1 MTSLRIAFRS
11 LLKSPGFTT
20 VSLVTL
26 ALGIGVNTSMYTLVD
41 TLLFRSAPY
50 PEAERIVRVF
60 STTATSQFDGFSYP
74 ELEEM
79 RAHVTSFESLTTLT
93 YWNNTL
99 SEPGTPAERLISVDS
114 SEHFF
119 STFRVQPAL
128 GRAFTADEQV
138 PGRNQVV
145 VLGHSLW
152 QKRFGGDPAI
162 LNRSIR
168 LNAEP
173 VQVIGVMPADFEYPL
188 LWGPVDMWRPVTIPR
203 GIIEDRN
210 NTFFTAFAR
219 LKPGAT
225 IAQAEAELNAL
236 MARWA
241 VDHPQNNSGRG
252 ARVVTLQQA
261 TMDSTGKFFTWM
273 LYGLSAFV
281 LLIAC
286 ANLANLQLARA
297 TAGAK
302 DLAIRSA
309 LGAPR
314 TRLIVHQLTECL
326 MLSFAGG
333 AFGLLLAMWINDVLG
348 RKIRIGLHDGLDLE
362 MNVPIILASV
372 VASLVAGL
380 VFGLVPAWL
389 ASRTDVV
396 TSLKQ
401 ESRGSTPGRG
411 HHFARQAL
419 IVAEVALALALL
431 GGAGVMLR
439 GFKTFLHRDAHWDTE
454 RIVSATLHL
463 PEQSTYAEPQK
474 RVAATD
480 QLLRGLERLPG
491 AEATAICSSLPIF
504 GYSATR
510 PIQVD
515 GITSS
520 DGKNLP
526 QAGYT
531 MVSPGFFKTLGI
543 PLIEGRLFAEDIR
556 PESPPQVVVGQTL
569 ARQFWPNESAIGKQ
583 IIEGEG
589 ETIVRREIIGVV
601 RDIEFPGNFAAAPT
615 MLQIYK
621 PLVHEPWGYQQL
633 LVRSSTPGAYGPDLR
648 RIVAEL
654 DPDVAVQEI
663 RTVPEWIGF
672 FWHNIFLVGET
683 MAWFAALGLVLAGV
697 GLFGVISHLVA
708 QRTSEFGI
716 RLALGASPRDVLRLV
731 LRHGLLLTMIGL
743 VIGLALAAA
752 LNVGL
757 AHFMPRTVQMDP
769 LTLAGTAL
777 VLFVVALVAA
787 WLPARRA
794 TKVDPLT
801 ALRAE

>member
-1 MTSLRIAFRS
+1 MTSIRIAIRT
-11 LLKSPGFTT
+11 LAKSPGFTL

-26 ALGIGVNTSMYTLVD
+26 ALGIGVNTAMYTLVD

-60 STTATSQFDGFSYP
+60 ATNANSQFGGFSYH
-74 ELEEM
+74 ELQEM
-79 RAHVTSFESLTTLT
+79 RAQVTSFESLTTST

-99 SEPGTPAERLISVDS
+99 SDPGTPAERLLAVDA

-119 STFRVQPAL
+119 TTFRVQPML
-128 GRAFTADEQV
+128 GRAFTAEEQV
-138 PGRNQVV
+138 PGRNQVTI
-145 VLGHSLW
+145 LSHTLW
-152 QKRFGGDPAI
+152 QRHFGGDPAV
-162 LNRSIR
+162 LGRTVR

-173 VQVIGVMPADFEYPL
+173 VQIIGVMPAQFEYPL
-188 LWGPVDMWRPVTIPR
+188 LWGPVDMWRPITTPR
-203 GIIEDRN
+203 HIVEDQH
-210 NTFFTAFAR
+210 NTFFTTYAR

-225 IAQAEAELNAL
+225 LEQAKAELDPL

-241 VDHPQNNSGRG
+241 ADHPQTNSGRG
-252 ARVVTLQQA
+252 VRVVTLRQA

-297 TAGAK
+297 TSGAK

-309 LGAPR
+309 LGASR
-314 TRLIVHQLTECL
+314 GRLILHQLTECL
-326 MLSFAGG
+326 LLAFAGG
-333 AFGLLLAMWINDVLG
+333 GFGLLIAMWINDTLG
-348 RKIRIGLHDGLDLE
+348 SNLRIGLRDGLPLE
-362 MNVPIILASV
+362 LNLPIVLVTVI
-372 VASLVAGL
+372 ASLVAGL

-401 ESRGSTPGRG
+401 ESRGSTAGRS
-411 HHFARQAL
+411 HHRARQAL

-431 GGAGVMLR
+431 GGASVMLR
-439 GFKTFLHRDAHWDTE
+439 GFNTFLHRDAHWDTE
-454 RIVSATLHL
+454 RVVSATIHL
-463 PEQSTYAEPQK
+463 PEQSTYAEPEK
-474 RVAATD
+474 RSLAIEELDRALV
-480 QLLRGLERLPG
+480 RIPG
-491 AEATAICSSLPIF
+491 AEQTAICSGLPVF
-504 GYSATR
+504 NYSTTR
-510 PIQVD
+510 PIQVE

-526 QAGYT
+526 SAGYI
-531 MVSPGFFKTLGI
+531 MVTSGFFRTLGI
-543 PLIEGRLFAEDIR
+543 PLLEGRLFANDIR
-556 PESPPQVVVGQTL
+556 ADSPPQIVVGKTL

-583 IIEGEG
+583 ITEGEG
-589 ETIVRREIIGVV
+589 ESAIRREIIGVV
-601 RDIEFPGNFAAAPT
+601 GDIEFPGNFAAPPT

-621 PLVHEPWGYQQL
+621 PFAHEPWGYMQL
-633 LVRSSTPGAYGPDLR
+633 LVRSGTPGAFAQELR
-648 RIVAEL
+648 RVVADF
-654 DPDVAVQEI
+654 DPDVAVQDV
-663 RTVPEWIGF
+663 RTVSDWIGL

-716 RLALGASPRDVLRLV
+716 RLALGARPSDVLGLV
-731 LRHGLLLTMIGL
+731 LRHGLTLTAIGL
-743 VIGLALAAA
+743 VIGLLLAAA

-757 AHFMPRTVQMDP
+757 SRVMPRTVELDP
-769 LTLAGTAL
+769 LALLATSAI
-777 VLFVVALVAA
+777 LFVVALFAA

>member
-1 MTSLRIAFRS
+1 MASLRIALRS
-11 LLKSPGFTT
+11 LLKSPGFTI

-50 PEAERIVRVF
+50 PEPERIVRVF
-60 STTATSQFDGFSYP
+60 ATTASSQFDGFSFR
-74 ELEEM
+74 EIEEM
-79 RAHVTSFESLTTLT
+79 RAQVSSFESLTTST

-99 SEPGTPAERLISVDS
+99 SEPGSPAERLLSVDS

-145 VLGHSLW
+145 VLSHTLW

-188 LWGPVDMWRPVTIPR
+188 LWGPVDMWRPITIPR
-203 GIIEDRN
+203 VIVEDRTN
-210 NTFFTAFAR
+210 GFFGVFAR

-225 IAQAEAELNAL
+225 IAQAKAELDAL

-241 VDHPQNNSGRG
+241 VDHPQTSSGRG
-252 ARVVTLQQA
+252 VRVVTLQQA

-309 LGAPR
+309 LGASR
-314 TRLIVHQLTECL
+314 SRLIVHQLTECL

-333 AFGLLLAMWINDVLG
+333 GLGLMLAMWINDVLG
-348 RKIRIGLHDGLDLE
+348 SNIRIGLRDGLALE
-362 MNVPIILASV
+362 MNVPIILATV
-372 VASLVAGL
+372 LASLVAGL

-401 ESRGSTPGRG
+401 ESRGSTAGRG

-439 GFKTFLHRDAHWDTE
+439 GFKTFLHRDAHWDTD
-454 RIVSATLHL
+454 RVVSATLHL
-463 PEQSTYAEPQK
+463 PEQSTYVEPQK
-474 RVAATD
+474 RIAAMD
-480 QLLRGLERLPG
+480 QMLRGLERLPG
-491 AEATAICSSLPIF
+491 AESTAICSSLPIF

-510 PIQVD
+510 PIQVE

-531 MVSPGFFKTLGI
+531 MVTPGYFKTLGI

-556 PESPPQVVVGQTL
+556 PDSPPQIVVGQTL
-569 ARQFWPNESAIGKQ
+569 ARQFWPGESAIGKQ
-583 IIEGEG
+583 IVEGEG
-589 ETIVRREIIGVV
+589 ENLVRREIIGVV

-621 PLVHEPWGYQQL
+621 PFVHEPWGYQQL

-648 RIVAEL
+648 RIVADL

-663 RTVPEWIGF
+663 RTVPEWIGVY
-672 FWHNIFLVGET
+672 WHNIFLVGET

-716 RLALGASPRDVLRLV
+716 RLALGASPGDVLRLV
-731 LRHGLLLTMIGL
+731 LRHGLTLTMIGL
-743 VIGLALAAA
+743 VIGLSLATA
-752 LNVGL
+752 LNVAL
-757 AHFMPRTVQMDP
+757 RSFMPRTVDLDP
-769 LTLAGTAL
+769 LTLGATAA
-777 VLFVVALVAA
+777 VLFTVALFAA
-787 WLPARRA
+787 WVPARRA
-794 TKVDPLT
+794 TKVDPLS